1 MATTPTP
8 SHPQIVFL
16 PYVCAVDPDDHQPG
30 RWIRETEN
38 QLLDRVKRA
47 LDEAGVAWID
57 PRTKERSKPADSDI
71 GHNSPMVEAGN
82 TDSAEGCE
90 DIRYA
95 VCQRQ
100 YYGDKLTRTF
110 YLLRVFICK
119 NAAQEYAEQYSQEF
133 KTGQFTV
140 RCEVTELTPQI
151 VNEIRHE
158 YGWNTPTTVYRALSD
173 NWREASDDA
182 Q

>member
-1 MATTPTP
+1 MKNHITQ
-8 SHPQIVFL
+8 SQIVYL
-16 PYVCAVDPDDHQPG
+16 PYVCAVDPDNYQLA
-30 RWIRETEN
+30 RWMREAEN
-38 QLLDRVKRA
+38 ELLDRVKRA

-57 PRTKERSKPADSDI
+57 MRTKERSKPADSDTCHI
-71 GHNSPMVEAGN
+71 TPMAEVGN
-82 TDSAEGCE
+82 TDNVEGCE

-100 YYGDKLTRTF
+100 YYGDTLTCTF
-110 YLLRVFICK
+110 YLSRVFICK

-140 RCEVTELTPQI
+140 WCEVTELTPQI
-151 VNEIRHE
+151 VNEIRRE
-158 YGWNTPTTVYRALSD
+158 YGMGSPIPDFRVLPD
-173 NWREASDDA
+173 NWKEGKDNA